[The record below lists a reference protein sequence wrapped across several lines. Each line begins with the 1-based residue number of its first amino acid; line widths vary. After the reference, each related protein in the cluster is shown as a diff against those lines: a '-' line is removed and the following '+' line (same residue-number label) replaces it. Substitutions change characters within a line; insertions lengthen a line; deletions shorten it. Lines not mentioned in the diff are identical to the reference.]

1 MVVKSDT
8 LFRDFVD
15 ELRRCDYKRSTI
27 ELYTTLLRES
37 NVPLNDIDAVRATA
51 DRILAED
58 FHGDIHRAFLC
69 YSTFLD
75 GDELPG
81 GRGPNRLKTTLEDAC
96 LQQKT
101 RTAFR
106 QIVWLVNHHKR
117 KYAVDTALDYVY
129 SARRPKP
136 DMHGHHNRGRA
147 ALKDFPKLPWTP
159 EFETSKMRKHYYSLE
174 A

>member
-1 MVVKSDT
+1 MSDT
-8 LFRDFVD
+8 LFRGFIDA
-15 ELRRCDYKRSTI
+15 LREADYKRSTI

-37 NVPLNDIDAVRATA
+37 NVPLNDINAVRAKA
-51 DRILAED
+51 KRILAED

-81 GRGPNRLKTTLEDAC
+81 GRGPNRHKTTLEEAC

-129 SARRPKP
+129 SARLPKA
-136 DMHGHHNRGRA
+136 DMHGHRNRGRA
-147 ALKDFPKLPWTP
+147 ALTEFPKLPWTP
-159 EFETSKMRKHYYSLE
+159 DFETSKMRKHYYSLE